1 MFADRRSGFKTHTR
15 VTESRHV
22 QPPPSFL
29 QPHMLS
35 VNSLAAMLAV
45 MGRTG
50 AGHVSNLSRIVRS
63 STLATPEISV
73 PLGMWFLLTL
83 LWTFSCMASL
93 STSPQYFIRQK
104 LPISVPDF
112 DIPQNAEYYS
122 IRTISSWMYSKARPL
137 ILAVL
142 DLWVV
147 RLILF
152 TFQCLDWII
161 RSEFGPCLK
170 IFLWIKYLLI
180 IIRSS
185 TPDYLFNDFILLGIV
200 AYGSHRITG
209 AVDSR
214 IDSEDDLNLVIIHI
228 PIEDWVKCI
237 EPKWIR
243 LRCLFDIEY
252 EDLVFWGGKYMFHRG
267 RDVPSDTE
275 AQALIRTRLQSP
287 IKPGHSIYEP
297 PRLQTICIAED
308 RLERTQ
314 TPEQAEEEQEA
325 ELKWKR
331 RTRRGGKKYHE
342 RKLRKLE
349 KMTTVGDPQH
359 GDGETVALSL
369 SEF

>member
-1 MFADRRSGFKTHTR
+1 
-15 VTESRHV
+15 
-22 QPPPSFL
+22 
-29 QPHMLS
+29 MLS
-35 VNSLAAMLAV
+35 VNSLAAMLAA

-63 STLATPEISV
+63 SALAAPETSV

-93 STSPQYFIRQK
+93 STSPQYFIRQE

-112 DIPQNAEYYS
+112 DIPQN
-122 IRTISSWMYSKARPL
+122 
-137 ILAVL
+137 

-214 IDSEDDLNLVIIHI
+214 IDSEDDMNLVIIHI
-228 PIEDWVKCI
+228 LIEDWVKCI

-243 LRCLFDIEY
+243 LRCLFDMEY
-252 EDLVFWGGKYMFHRG
+252 EDLVFCGRKYMFHRG

-275 AQALIRTRLQSP
+275 VQAFIRTRLQSP

-297 PRLQTICIAED
+297 PRLQTIYITED
-308 RLERTQ
+308 RLEQTQ

-349 KMTTVGDPQH
+349 KMTTIGGPQH
-359 GDGETVALSL
+359 GDGETVVLSL
-369 SEF
+369 SGF

>member
-1 MFADRRSGFKTHTR
+1 
-15 VTESRHV
+15 
-22 QPPPSFL
+22 
-29 QPHMLS
+29 MLS
-35 VNSLAAMLAV
+35 VNSLAAMLAA

-63 STLATPEISV
+63 SALAAPETSV

-93 STSPQYFIRQK
+93 STSPQYFIRQE

-112 DIPQNAEYYS
+112 DIPQNAGYYS

-137 ILAVL
+137 ILTVL

-214 IDSEDDLNLVIIHI
+214 IDSEDDMNLVIIHI
-228 PIEDWVKCI
+228 LIEDWVKCI

-243 LRCLFDIEY
+243 LRCLFDMEY
-252 EDLVFWGGKYMFHRG
+252 EDLVFCGRKYMFHRG
-267 RDVPSDTE
+267 RDALVSWLYRNIILVPSDTE
-275 AQALIRTRLQSP
+275 VQAFIRTRLQSP

-297 PRLQTICIAED
+297 PRLQTIYITED
-308 RLERTQ
+308 RLEQTQ

-349 KMTTVGDPQH
+349 KMTTIGGPQH
-359 GDGETVALSL
+359 GDGETVVLSL
-369 SEF
+369 SGF